1 VTSCELENQGSGLPS
16 SQPRTQVSHALVLH
30 ACFAV
35 VMASTLAMVGLLRVI
50 QWLNV
55 PVEVAVVLRLL
66 EYCVLFA
73 DSSLF
78 LVYLVSGLWKSV
90 KEISK

>member
-1 VTSCELENQGSGLPS
+1 
-16 SQPRTQVSHALVLH
+16 
-30 ACFAV
+30 
-35 VMASTLAMVGLLRVI
+35 MVGLLRVI